1 MILGIVGNPFKENL
15 ADFVKHILDSWDKNA
30 VLIWDGI
37 SDKLHGLSVVT
48 YYSEKEL
55 KDRADIIIS
64 IGGDGTFLR
73 TARTFIEKPIMGI
86 NVGTFGFLTFYSKEN
101 LLPALNHLREGK
113 WSYELRTTIKATLPD
128 GKVLIALNDITFNVR
143 SSARML
149 HAEVKVNGEKLY
161 DFRGDGLI
169 ISTPTGST
177 AYNLSSGG
185 PILYPTMDAFVIT
198 PICPH
203 KLSLRPVV
211 VPADSKIEVTV
222 SSRSEE
228 MILSADGQEIIPLT
242 STTVLLTKCDQSVKI
257 VKTPELPT
265 YFEILKKKL
274 AWG

>member
-15 ADFVKHILDSWDKNA
+15 ADFVKQILDSWNKDA
-30 VLIWDGI
+30 VLIWEGI
-37 SDKLHGLSVVT
+37 SDKLYGLSGIT
-48 YYSEKEL
+48 FYSEKEL
-55 KDRADIIIS
+55 KERADIIIS

-101 LLPALNHLREGK
+101 LQPALNNLKDGK
-113 WSYELRTTIKATLPD
+113 CSYELRTTIKARLYND
-128 GKVLIALNDITFNVR
+128 KIVIALNDITFNVT

-228 MILSADGQEIIPLT
+228 MILSADGQEIVPLT
-242 STTVLLTKCDQSVKI
+242 STTVVLTKCDYSVKI